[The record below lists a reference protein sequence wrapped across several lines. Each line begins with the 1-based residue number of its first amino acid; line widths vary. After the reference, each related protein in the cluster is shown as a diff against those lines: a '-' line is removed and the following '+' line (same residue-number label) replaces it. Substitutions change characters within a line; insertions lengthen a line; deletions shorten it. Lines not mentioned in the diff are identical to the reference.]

1 MAEKKEGL
9 DRLCQVYQALN
20 DDEKRE
26 VVKYAEGLLIS
37 LKKNNN
43 TKLKSKKGNRKYDA
57 L

>member
-43 TKLKSKKGNRKYDA
+43 TKLKSKKGNCKNDA